1 MKKIKLLFNNPTEK
15 LKLIKLIKE
24 IFSLGLREAKD
35 FVDSGEMIPQY
46 LCDDKTISFLRLH
59 KNLGLEVIILGD
71 PAIEKAQE
79 VVEQHTEFVLLKK
92 EEHKKLLKYKTLYL
106 NIIGSIETLVKD
118 HHNVQD
124 MVSSPLV

>member
-1 MKKIKLLFNNPTEK
+1 MKKIKLLFNNPSEK

-24 IFSLGLREAKD
+24 VFSLGLKEAKD
-35 FVDSGEMIPQY
+35 FVDSGEMIPQC

-71 PAIEKAQE
+71 PAIEKTQE

>member
-35 FVDSGEMIPQY
+35 FVDSGEMIPQC